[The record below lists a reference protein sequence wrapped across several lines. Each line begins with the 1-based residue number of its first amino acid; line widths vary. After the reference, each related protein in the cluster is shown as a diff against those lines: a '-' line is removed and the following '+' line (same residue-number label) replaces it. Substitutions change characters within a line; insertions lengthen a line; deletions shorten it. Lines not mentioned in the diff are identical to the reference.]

1 MGVPF
6 SAGECFCGE
15 LDPWKLSKTW
25 TKAFSF
31 YFLFF
36 FFNLSRLCWEQVL
49 WLNSALSCGHC
60 IRGREVFFL

>member
-25 TKAFSF
+25 AKAFSF
-31 YFLFF
+31 YFFF
-36 FFNLSRLCWEQVL
+36 FFLIEQVVLGTGALAKLSLVL
-49 WLNSALSCGHC
+49 WALY
-60 IRGREVFFL
+60 